1 MADRDVFLKQI
12 RERLASE
19 HRFPVHDPGPEVAKS
34 PVDDDA
40 PLRERIEHFTRMLEN
55 VGGHVVRVPDE
66 EAARAWVV
74 DFARKRRM
82 GRAVVDGPR
91 AALPVPAGEIATAL
105 ADVGV
110 AVTVAPAAESL
121 GEEARRA
128 FRRACA
134 DADVGITGADF
145 ALADTGTLV
154 LLARA
159 GAPRTTSLLP
169 PVHVALLPAERIL
182 PNLPVL
188 VERLRSE
195 VWPEGLPSAMT
206 LITGPSRTGDIE
218 QTLSIG
224 VHGPGEVWAVVI
236 GARPEA

>member
-1 MADRDVFLKQI
+1 MAEGEAFLTHI
-12 RERLASE
+12 RERLRGAY
-19 HRFPVHDPGPEVAKS
+19 RFPVRDPGPEVAKS
-34 PVDDDA
+34 PVSDDA
-40 PLRERIEHFTRMLEN
+40 PLAARMEHFTRMLED
-55 VGGHVVRVPDE
+55 VGGHVVRVPDGD
-66 EAARAWVV
+66 AARAWVV
-74 DFARKRRM
+74 DFVRERRM

-91 AALPVPAGEIATAL
+91 AALPVPVGEIAADL
-105 ADVGV
+105 ADAGV
-110 AVTVAPAAESL
+110 AVTVAPAAEPL
-121 GEEARRA
+121 GEEARQA

-154 LLARA
+154 VLARS

-182 PNLPVL
+182 PNLSIL
-188 VERLRSE
+188 VQRLRSE
-195 VWPEGLPSAMT
+195 VWPGGLPSAVT

-236 GARPEA
+236 GG